1 MKLDQT
7 FVNEINKEQL
17 RKDRY
22 KNIRE
27 RNIES
32 WGRHFVCGLML
43 AFIISEECIMSDY
56 SRRISIYLHIHNGN
70 TLFHVQTTKWSKV
83 K

>member
-7 FVNEINKEQL
+7 FVNEKIRKKEQIRKRKINK
-17 RKDRY
+17 
-22 KNIRE
+22 E

-32 WGRHFVCGLML
+32 WGRHIVCGLML

-56 SRRISIYLHIHNGN
+56 
-70 TLFHVQTTKWSKV
+70 
-83 K
+83 